1 MSFHFEPLAIP
12 DVIRITPARHGDHR
26 GFFSE
31 TYRASAFEDAG
42 IRDVFLQD
50 NHAHSARGVLRGLH
64 YQAPPKAQAKLVR
77 VVHGEV
83 FDVVVD
89 FPAGSSTFGQW
100 AGGALSGEDGVIL
113 YIPEGFAHGYVCV
126 SERADLVYKVSNEFD
141 ATLDGGIAW
150 DDPVIGI
157 PWPVEN
163 PTLSERDLSLPG
175 LDSVT
180 SPFQFRQ

>member
-1 MSFHFEPLAIP
+1 MFFHFEPLSIP
-12 DVIRITPARHGDHR
+12 DVIRITPARHDDDR

-31 TYRASAFEDAG
+31 TYRVSAFEDAG

-50 NHAHSARGVLRGLH
+50 SHARSTRGVLRGLH
-64 YQAPPKAQAKLVR
+64 YQAPPQAQAKLVR

-83 FDVVVD
+83 FDVAVD
-89 FPAGSSTFGQW
+89 IRVGSPTFGHW

-113 YIPEGFAHGYVCV
+113 YIPEGFAHGYVCL

-141 ATLDGGIAW
+141 AELDRGIAW

-163 PTLSERDLSLPG
+163 PTLSVRDRSLPG
-175 LDSVT
+175 SESAT
-180 SPFQFRQ
+180 GAFQYGQ

>member
-1 MSFHFEPLAIP
+1 MPFHFEPLEIP
-12 DVIRITPARHGDHR
+12 DVIRITPDRRGDPR

-50 NHAHSARGVLRGLH
+50 SHARSTRGVLRGLH
-64 YQAPPKAQAKLVR
+64 YQAPPQAQAKLVR

-89 FPAGSSTFGQW
+89 FRAGSPTFGQW
-100 AGGALSGEDGVIL
+100 AGGALSEEDGVIL
-113 YIPEGFAHGYVCV
+113 YIPEGFAHGYVCL

-141 ATLDGGIAW
+141 AALDGGIAW
-150 DDPVIGI
+150 DDPAIAI

-175 LDSVT
+175 LESTT
-180 SPFQFRQ
+180 SPFRSAQ